1 MAQRLRTNNL
11 RRHRPGFT
19 IVELLIVIVV
29 VAILATISVVAYN
42 GVQQRTDDAAVQSDV
57 AALVKKIKL
66 LEVDLGAVP
75 PSGQRSHGTGS
86 YFQGITF
93 RPAKS
98 AYLLTQDNL
107 FYCDGDRSG
116 VRVYQVTAKSKS
128 GTVFIYKSDSGFST
142 ATGSSAASNCY
153 AGFDAGTMM
162 YTFGWNLAGSNWFPW
177 TNG

>member
-1 MAQRLRTNNL
+1 MWAKHKQT
-11 RRHRPGFT
+11 GFT

-29 VAILATISVVAYN
+29 IGILAAITIVAYN
-42 GVQQRTDDAAVQSDV
+42 GIQNRANDAAVQSDV

-75 PSGQRSHGTGS
+75 PSGQRATGS
-86 YFQGITF
+86 GGVFPGITF
-93 RPAKS
+93 SPSKS
-98 AYLLTQDNL
+98 AYLITEDNL

-128 GTVFIYKSDSGFST
+128 GNVFMYKSDSGFST
-142 ATGSSAASNCY
+142 TTGTAASNCY
-153 AGFDAGTMM
+153 AGFDSGTMK
-162 YTFGWNLAGSNWFPW
+162 YTFGWYFGPGYWFGW

>member
-1 MAQRLRTNNL
+1 MWAKQKQS
-11 RRHRPGFT
+11 GFT

-29 VAILATISVVAYN
+29 IGILAAITIVAYN
-42 GVQQRTDDAAVQSDV
+42 GIQNRSNDAAVQSDL

-86 YFQGITF
+86 VFQGITF
-93 RPAKS
+93 SPSKS
-98 AYLLTQDNL
+98 SYFLTEDNL

-128 GTVFIYKSDSGFST
+128 GKVFIYKSDSGFST
-142 ATGSSAASNCY
+142 TTGSSAATNCY

-162 YTFGWNLAGSNWFPW
+162 YTFGWNLVGSNWFSW